1 ENSQW
6 KRNYIPLKDKDFK
19 NANNDKV
26 KSPLKENEKNGLY
39 VVLKNL
45 KNSSNIHKDFLSE
58 WEKYL
63 NFICLAD
70 KASIFLFGI
79 TQDPKTFNYIV
90 VLEEI
95 KNGNLRSNL
104 MIKKYNPDDKYRN
117 LYFVARSLSALH
129 DCGLVHGDFHSGNL
143 LLWDHKSM
151 YISDFGLS
159 RPADKPNK
167 SNEVYGVLPYI
178 APEVLRGKPYTIAA
192 DIYSFGIIMWE
203 MTSGIPAFNDVPHDY
218 NLALKICRGER
229 PNIIKGT
236 MSEYVGL
243 MEKCWNNDPN
253 NRPTAKVLNSYFNKW
268 YNVYY
273 NSKYVRIHVPENE
286 PTVINHQLSCYISR
300 RFDHSLRLN
309 EELNQDNND
318 SCLIQL
324 ENSSGLTDNL
334 GLTKHP
340 ESFNFNENYY
350 SKTGYTENSENC
362 KITENHDTE
371 DYECY
376 RITTGFTKYSD
387 SCKINVEIELTE
399 DLESS
404 NITENGNNKTGLTEN
419 MAIDNNIKS
428 QIVAQALMD
437 QETKNAYYWILQC
450 ILDATGIASQVFII
464 DTDPGMDV
472 AIQLKYPSTFSVHY
486 LQTTSRCESVNATFK
501 WLLYNSNSTLI
512 KIFLAIEERLE
523 KERDNENYTKWQSIQ
538 QFTQSTTLI
547 SSVFINIIDELKAIV
562 TLSIQDI
569 HFNEM
574 ELALNYDV
582 KELNLSYIDNE
593 NFQDWTFAD
602 GFIENQEIRK
612 ITFQHLLA
620 NCNQACIRSL
630 WDLRNRSFYTF
641 SKFNVELET
650 LFITTNDFS
659 DFLNL
664 TNNFYN
670 KNQQY
675 ASLGQQKLYY
685 ANV

>member
-1 ENSQW
+1 
-6 KRNYIPLKDKDFK
+6 KDFK

-371 DYECY
+371 DY
-376 RITTGFTKYSD
+376 D

-419 MAIDNNIKS
+419 MD
-428 QIVAQALMD
+428 
-437 QETKNAYYWILQC
+437 
-450 ILDATGIASQVFII
+450 
-464 DTDPGMDV
+464 
-472 AIQLKYPSTFSVHY
+472 